1 MEASKDKSVKKQ
13 LEESIRYSH
22 IVDNLLKDRELEVQR
37 LTTILTQLQNT
48 SQETSDRYEQKLVR
62 LQDKLIETEQQ
73 LDTAKEQS
81 DLSEQKL
88 VRLQGKLT
96 ETEQQLNTAREQS
109 ERYEQKIIQLQTQLT
124 EKEQIIAAMMTSKF
138 WKIRSIWFKLKNSLG
153 IKDE

>member
-1 MEASKDKSVKKQ
+1 MEASKDKSIKKQ

-48 SQETSDRYEQKLVR
+48 TQEASDRYEQKIVR

-73 LDTAKEQS
+73 LDTAREQS

-88 VRLQGKLT
+88 VRLQGKLA
-96 ETEQQLNTAREQS
+96 ETEQQFNTLKQTNHLLQS
-109 ERYEQKIIQLQTQLT
+109 KLI
-124 EKEQIIAAMMTSKF
+124 EKEQLITAMMTSKF
-138 WKIRSIWFKLKNSLG
+138 WKIRSIWFKIKNSLG